1 MRRIALVTGGNR
13 GIGFAVCEG
22 LAQADLRVILGSRD
36 PEKGILAAETL
47 QDEGFEVDTRQ
58 LDVTDP
64 ASITTLKEDVIKKY
78 GRLDVLV
85 NNAAVHL
92 DSSKSFLNI
101 PVEIVH
107 QTFEV
112 NLYGVL
118 RLCQAFIPLMKEQKY
133 GRVVNVSS
141 GMGSLT
147 HMSGRSGAYRTS
159 KAAINAL
166 TRVLASE
173 VRDYNIKVNTMSP
186 GWVRTDM
193 GGPSAPRSP
202 EQGADTILWLATLPD
217 DGPTGG
223 FFKDRKPIPW

>member
-1 MRRIALVTGGNR
+1 MQRIALVTGGNR
-13 GIGFAVCEG
+13 GIGFAACKG
-22 LAQADLRVILGSRD
+22 LAQAGLHVILGSRD
-36 PEKGILAAETL
+36 EKKGNEAVENLRMEGYDLETH
-47 QDEGFEVDTRQ
+47 Q
-58 LDVTDP
+58 LDVTDQ
-64 ASITTLKEDVIKKY
+64 ASIATLKEYVAKKY
-78 GRLDVLV
+78 GRLDILV

-107 QTFEV
+107 QTFET
-112 NLYGVL
+112 NLYGAL
-118 RLCQAFIPLMKEQKY
+118 RLCQAFIPMMKKQGY

-141 GMGSLT
+141 EMGSLSQ
-147 HMSGRSGAYRTS
+147 MSGRSGAYRTS

-166 TRVLASE
+166 TRVIASE
-173 VRDYNIKVNTMSP
+173 VRGNNIKVNTMSP

-202 EQGADTILWLATLPD
+202 EQGADTIIWLATLPD

-223 FFKDRKPIPW
+223 YFKDREPIAW